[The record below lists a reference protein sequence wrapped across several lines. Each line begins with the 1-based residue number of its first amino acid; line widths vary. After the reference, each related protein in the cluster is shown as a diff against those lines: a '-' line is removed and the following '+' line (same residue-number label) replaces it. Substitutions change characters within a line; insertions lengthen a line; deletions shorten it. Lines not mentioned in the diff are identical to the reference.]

1 MTNGF
6 DLVEEIG
13 QSLYGGYWQKQL
25 ATALGISDRA
35 FRVWRSGR
43 SEVPVGSWE
52 ELAAL
57 LGERGGEMLR
67 LASTVRRMAEELA
80 LTEEQE

>member
-1 MTNGF
+1 MSGF
-6 DLVEEIG
+6 ELVERVG
-13 QSLYGGYWQKQL
+13 QALYGFYWQKQL
-25 ATALGISDRA
+25 AADLSLSDRA

-43 SEVPVGSWE
+43 SEVPVGIWE